1 MKTLLLAGAA
11 TLALC
16 LPASPSAARAP
27 GDPAPAAAR
36 DEDPKA
42 PPTVSPVVV
51 TAAPLHADAP
61 NTTASIT
68 AETVD
73 RTISTVTVEDALRY
87 LPDVLIR
94 QRHIGDTQDPITTR
108 TSGVGSSARTLIYA
122 DGILLSALFGNNN
135 STASPRWGL
144 VSPDEIARIDVLYGP
159 FSAAYPGN
167 SIGAVV
173 EITTRTPDRLEA
185 TAEVQGAVQS
195 FRKFGDD
202 ETLGTGRFAA
212 TLGDR
217 VGRFSLFASYNHLDT
232 QSQPL
237 SYATIARPTATSTA
251 GAPTLGGVA
260 DASRTGS
267 PILVLGSTGNE
278 HQVQDNAT
286 LKLGYDLTPTLTAG
300 YRVGVF
306 HNDDVA
312 KATSYLSNA
321 SGQPVY
327 AGALNIGGR
336 AYSVAASAFSSGVY
350 RQEET
355 MLAQGLTLASHT
367 QGVFDYEIVASRFDY
382 LTNRQRLPS
391 TALPAANAGGA
402 GSLVSLDGTGWW
414 TFDAKGTWRPFG
426 VDGAHVVS
434 FGAHDD
440 VFQLDN
446 PRYALSDWLN
456 GAPGATTTLSRGRT
470 QTWALWG
477 QDVMRLGPAITLTVG
492 GRYEHFRASNGLNV
506 STAPAL
512 NVAQPALEHDSFSPK
527 AVLAATPWEG
537 WTFRA
542 SVGVAYRYPT
552 VTELYQAITT
562 GVTLTSPNPDLRPER
577 AVSTELSA
585 ERAWNGGK
593 ARLSL
598 FGERIDDALLSQ
610 SATLV
615 PGSGTLFSYVQN
627 VDRVSNRGIELV
639 AQQDRLPIP
648 HLSLSGWITYVR
660 SNIDEDRAFP
670 AAVGKDLPQLP
681 RLRGAVVVA
690 WSPLPR
696 FDLTLAARYSDRA
709 FATIDNS
716 DAYADTYQG
725 FGAFFVV
732 DAKARYRINPHLTA
746 EVGVDNLNDRSYFVF
761 HPFPQRTVIASLKAS
776 Y

>member
-1 MKTLLLAGAA
+1 MKILLLAGAA

-16 LPASPSAARAP
+16 FAASPSAARTLH
-27 GDPAPAAAR
+27 DPDPPAAR
-36 DEDPKA
+36 DDDPQSTPA
-42 PPTVSPVVV
+42 VSPVVV

-61 NTTASIT
+61 TTTASIT

-87 LPDVLIR
+87 LPNVLIR

-108 TSGVGSSARTLIYA
+108 TSGVGASARSLIYA

-167 SIGAVV
+167 SIGSVV
-173 EITTRTPDRLEA
+173 EITTRTPDRFDA
-185 TAEVQGAVQS
+185 TAQVQGAVQRFS
-195 FRKFGDD
+195 KYGDD

-217 VGRFSLFASYNHLDT
+217 IGRFSLFASYNHLDT
-232 QSQPL
+232 ESQPL
-237 SYATIARPTATSTA
+237 SYATIARPAATSNV
-251 GAPTLGGVA
+251 GAPTTGGFG
-260 DASRTGS
+260 DASRTGA

-278 HQVQDNAT
+278 HQVQDNLT
-286 LKLGYDLTPTLTAG
+286 FKFGYDVTPTLTAS
-300 YRVGVF
+300 YRVGLF

-321 SGQPVY
+321 AGQPVY
-327 AGALNIGGR
+327 AGALNIAGR
-336 AYSVAASAFSSGVY
+336 AYTVAASAFSNGVY

-382 LTNRQRLPS
+382 LTNRQRLPT

-402 GSLVSLDGTGWW
+402 GTLVSLDGTGWW

-426 VDGAHVVS
+426 ADGAHVVS

-456 GAPGATTTLSRGRT
+456 GSPGATTTFSRGRT
-470 QTWALWG
+470 QTWALWA
-477 QDVMRLGPAITLTVG
+477 QDAMRLAQKLTLTVG
-492 GRYEHFRASNGLNV
+492 GRYEHFRASNGLNF
-506 STAPAL
+506 SATPAL

-527 AVLAATPWEG
+527 AVLAATPWAG
-537 WTFRA
+537 WTFKG
-542 SVGVAYRYPT
+542 SLGVAYRYPT

-562 GVTLTSPNPDLRPER
+562 GVTLTSPNPNLQPER

-585 ERAWNGGK
+585 ERAWRGR
-593 ARLSL
+593 ARRGCRYSASASTTRCCRRAPSSCR
-598 FGERIDDALLSQ
+598 GRVRC
-610 SATLV
+610 SAT
-615 PGSGTLFSYVQN
+615 
-627 VDRVSNRGIELV
+627 R
-639 AQQDRLPIP
+639 
-648 HLSLSGWITYVR
+648 
-660 SNIDEDRAFP
+660 
-670 AAVGKDLPQLP
+670 
-681 RLRGAVVVA
+681 
-690 WSPLPR
+690 
-696 FDLTLAARYSDRA
+696 
-709 FATIDNS
+709 
-716 DAYADTYQG
+716 
-725 FGAFFVV
+725 
-732 DAKARYRINPHLTA
+732 
-746 EVGVDNLNDRSYFVF
+746 
-761 HPFPQRTVIASLKAS
+761 RTSIASPTGGWSWWRSRTTSRSRISAS
-776 Y
+776 PAGSPTWLPTSTRTRPSPPPWARTCRSCPACGARWWPPGARRRAST